1 MSMKWVGL
9 KTARAGW
16 DGTGSWSRRR
26 LVERLLPWRL
36 VNVLW
41 EAVIWRA
48 SVYSDINHLSTS
60 IDLIH
65 NCVVNHAYFSLP
77 FPSSTT
83 FQSSSSSSNSNLGP
97 GGWLPNLTQYFSLTR
112 QCCNWKR
119 PHVLSK
125 QNQHQQ
131 SSIYLL
137 SSYQIRTHAL
147 SSPYYTRQSNHSSH
161 STPPSLQHS
170 RLPPHQQVLL
180 SQTLHSL
187 PITPIHILLFLVNIV
202 QEP

>member
-1 MSMKWVGL
+1 M
-9 KTARAGW
+9 
-16 DGTGSWSRRR
+16 
-26 LVERLLPWRL
+26 
-36 VNVLW
+36 NVLW

-112 QCCNWKR
+112 QCCIGMEYR
-119 PHVLSK
+119 GL
-125 QNQHQQ
+125 QHNKLGIVCLDEAMSPFMAAAYLWLRRVDVYHISCRVRDLRSWLC
-131 SSIYLL
+131 SSIYRLRWL
-137 SSYQIRTHAL
+137 GITLAL
-147 SSPYYTRQSNHSSH
+147 AFCKMKALKQFD
-161 STPPSLQHS
+161 
-170 RLPPHQQVLL
+170 VA
-180 SQTLHSL
+180 
-187 PITPIHILLFLVNIV
+187 
-202 QEP
+202 